1 MIRHGNSIFNIGS
14 SIPCLFDLDASKVIE
29 AVRSTGVTITPAM
42 MHYAHYLISN
52 MKNIG
57 TWQLSNAVYGFVGGT
72 AASHKFNWKNP
83 IDTDAAYRLT
93 PSSATTAHYTHN
105 SNGVKSNNA
114 TAWFST
120 NLIANQLITDNNH
133 LSLYVNTN
141 ISNIAIQLGFLEA
154 VLPSRQSFLY
164 LRPSA
169 ASGYTSSGA
178 GLNDQFNVSNYG
190 SIKGYNLGNT
200 PSVGVRELYNNG
212 VKKVQTS
219 TADRGTNIDVNT
231 ALTFLS
237 VGSSTDIVNTF
248 QFASIGAGFTES
260 QSLQQSQIIG
270 NAQNILNR
278 A

>member
-1 MIRHGNSIFNIGS
+1 MLQVLDSDS
-14 SIPCLFDLDASKVIE
+14 SKIIE
-29 AVRSTGVTITPAM
+29 AVRSTGVVVTEAM
-42 MHYAHYLISN
+42 RLYVDYIVSN
-52 MKNIG
+52 MKAIG
-57 TWQLSNAVYGFVGGT
+57 TWDLCNAVYGFVGGT
-72 AASHKFNWKNP
+72 ADSHKWNWK
-83 IDTDAAYRLT
+83 DLRDVDAAFRLT

-114 TAWFST
+114 SAWFST

-141 ISNIAIQLGFLEA
+141 ISNVAIQLGFLEA
-154 VLPSRQSFLY
+154 ILPSRQSFLY
-164 LRPSA
+164 LRTNA

-200 PSVGVRELYNNG
+200 PSVGVRQLYNNG
-212 VKKVQTS
+212 IKKVETS

-248 QFASIGAGFTES
+248 QFTSIGAGLTEL
-260 QSLQQSQIIG
+260 QATQQSQIVT